1 MLQKLDGELGR
12 PLQNNQTTKGLNVDP
27 LMRPTKSVKK
37 DARFMSQS
45 MVTSEVALTFDWSS
59 KRREIHLANQ
69 WSVIKFA

>member
-12 PLQNNQTTKGLNVDP
+12 PLHINQTTKGLNANL
-27 LMRPTKSVKK
+27 LMRPMKSVKK

-45 MVTSEVALTFDWSS
+45 MVTNEVALTFDWSS

-69 WSVIKFA
+69 WSAIKFA

>member
-1 MLQKLDGELGR
+1 MLQRLDGELGR
-12 PLQNNQTTKGLNVDP
+12 PLHINQTTKGLNVNL

-45 MVTSEVALTFDWSS
+45 MATNEVALTLDWPS

-69 WSVIKFA
+69 WSAIKFA